1 MIWSFGRRAKVQNP
15 HPEDYRSDAALRD
28 TQEPRSRR
36 YLRWNLV
43 LVWFMRLMALLW
55 IAKGLS
61 FWAVIIGAGTVI
73 PAFED
78 RAVGFQATV
87 IYFSIVD
94 LIAAVGLWLASTWG
108 GVLWLLA
115 VMSHLILA
123 LFFPGI
129 LPVNMVLAMV
139 YVGLMGTYLLISWLA
154 SGEEQ

>member
-1 MIWSFGRRAKVQNP
+1 MIWPTSRRARVQNP
-15 HPEDYRSDAALRD
+15 HPEDYRSDAALRGVE
-28 TQEPRSRR
+28 EPRSRR
-36 YLRWNLV
+36 FLRWNIV
-43 LVWFMRLMALLW
+43 LVWYMRLVSLLW

-61 FWAVIIGAGTVI
+61 FWAVIVGAGTVI

-78 RAVGFQATV
+78 RLVGFQATV

-129 LPVNMVLAMV
+129 LPVNAVLALV
-139 YVGLMGTYLLISWLA
+139 YVGLMVVYLVISWLA
-154 SGEEQ
+154 SAEEQ

>member
-1 MIWSFGRRAKVQNP
+1 LIWSLSRRAKVQNP
-15 HPEDYRSDAALRD
+15 HPEDYRSDAALRGVE
-28 TQEPRSRR
+28 EPRSRR
-36 YLRWNLV
+36 FLRWNVV

-61 FWAVIIGAGTVI
+61 FWAVIVGAGTVI

-129 LPVNMVLAMV
+129 LPVNAVLGMV
-139 YVGLMGTYLLISWLA
+139 YIGLMLAYLTISWLA

>member
-1 MIWSFGRRAKVQNP
+1 LTWSLSRRARVQNP
-15 HPEDYRSDAALRD
+15 HPEDYRSDAALRNVE
-28 TQEPRSRR
+28 EPRSRR
-36 YLRWNLV
+36 YLRWNVV
-43 LVWFMRLMALLW
+43 LVWFMRLVALLW

-61 FWAVIIGAGTVI
+61 FWAVIVGAGTVI

-78 RAVGFQATV
+78 RALGFQATV

-94 LIAAVGLWLASTWG
+94 LLAAVGLWLASTWG

-129 LPVNMVLAMV
+129 LPVNAVLAMA
-139 YVGLMGTYLLISWLA
+139 YVGLMIAYLTVSWLA